1 MKSDPSIRPSE
12 GLKHESAPS
21 IRPSEGLK
29 HVRYEIRGR
38 LARRAHEL
46 ERQGYEIVSL
56 NIGNPRAFGLRTPE
70 TMRLAM
76 IENLADAEGYCHQKG
91 IFPAREA
98 VVMQQQERGV
108 TGVTAEEVFIGNG
121 VSELIDLSLR
131 ALLNEDD
138 EVLVPSPDYPLWTAA
153 VTLNR
158 GRAVHYP
165 CRPENGFVPD
175 PEELAAMVTPRTRA
189 IVIINPNNPTGAVY
203 PRPVLEAIA
212 RLAEQRRLVV
222 FADEIYDQM
231 TYGDAQF
238 VPMAT
243 LVHDTVC
250 ATLSGLS
257 KVYRACG
264 YRVGWAVF
272 SGRTHAA
279 AQYLQALE
287 LLASLRLCSNVTAQW
302 AVQTALGGHQSVR
315 ELVSPGGR
323 LYESRAAIVAAVQ
336 RSRFLTLAPPRG
348 SMYAFVGV
356 NPLVLPDF
364 DDEQFALDLLEQK
377 HVLIAPGVSFNVPY
391 SNHFRI
397 TNLPDAATLGEV
409 FARIEEL
416 LTTYAALARQLL
428 ARQLSAR
435 GTATRNVLRPVSRF
449 K

>member
-1 MKSDPSIRPSE
+1 MKSEFSIRPSQ
-12 GLKHESAPS
+12 
-21 IRPSEGLK
+21 GLK

-46 ERQGYEIVSL
+46 ERQGYEILSL

-76 IENLADAEGYCHQKG
+76 IENLAEAEGYCHQKG

-98 VVMQQQERGV
+98 VVMQQQARGV
-108 TGVTAEEVFIGNG
+108 AGVTAEEVFIGNG
-121 VSELIDLSLR
+121 VSELIDLTLR

-158 GRAVHYP
+158 GRAVHYS
-165 CRPENGFVPD
+165 CGPENAFVPD
-175 PEELAAMVTPRTRA
+175 PEEVASLITERTRA

-203 PRPVLEAIA
+203 PRRVLEALA
-212 RLAEQRRLVV
+212 RLAEERRLVV
-222 FADEIYDQM
+222 FSDEIYDQM
-231 TYGDAQF
+231 TYEGTEF

-243 LVHDTVC
+243 LVHDTLC

-272 SGRTHAA
+272 SGRTHEAA
-279 AQYLQALE
+279 DYLQALE

-323 LYESRAAIVAAVQ
+323 LHESRAAIIAAVQ

-356 NPLVLPDF
+356 NPLVMPDF
-364 DDEQFALDLLEQK
+364 DDQQFALDLLEQK

-391 SNHFRI
+391 CNHFRI
-397 TNLPDAATLGEV
+397 TNLPDAATLREV
-409 FARIEEL
+409 FARIEGL
-416 LTTYAALARQLL
+416 LTAYAAAP
-428 ARQLSAR
+428 RQLSVR
-435 GTATRNVLRPVSRF
+435 ETVTRNVIRRVSRF